1 MEGSMK
7 KTVLLVVLVV
17 AFALS
22 VTVAYAADKMTLG
35 KNNFAIKVDSIHFD
49 NDKTDNGV
57 YVGAE
62 GYTEIEKNL
71 YLGAE
76 VGYTSNDGEVSL
88 SGETVNSDV
97 IFLPIEV
104 NLKYAVRIIDHLVI
118 SFGIGG
124 SYNYA
129 KEEISGSD
137 AEDEWLFGGQ
147 GFGDINVTIGKVFL
161 GINAKIQFTDK
172 GRDTGKNYSNQR
184 IGGQIGMIF

>member
-1 MEGSMK
+1 MK
-7 KTVLLVVLVV
+7 KIVLPLVLVAASVLL
-17 AFALS
+17 ASAG
-22 VTVAYAADKMTLG
+22 YAADKMTLG
-35 KNNFAIKVDSIHFD
+35 QKNFAIKVDSIHFD
-49 NDKTDNGV
+49 NDKTDDGV

-88 SGETVNSDV
+88 FGDTVTSDV

-104 NLKYAVRIIDHLVI
+104 NLKYAVRIIDHLII

-124 SYNYA
+124 SYNYT

-184 IGGQIGMIF
+184 IGGQFGVIF